1 MTLFTCRLTAK
12 NRDQLRNPLLGNRV
26 WATFTFYVFGRQAN
40 PSDADQIYS
49 AINSRAQKL
58 RSSTGAAAA
67 AARPSSPAAA
77 CKDTSLPASSSSV
90 SSTAATEKRSSECVT
105 DNDLAVAGKRQ
116 RSVFTD
122 LLTLPA
128 YCALQGPKFN
138 FFIICTVF
146 FKETKN
152 KFFKLLGLNLE
163 FCQGSPCVVNATVG
177 FLTYCLHRSLQC
189 FLPSVF

>member
-1 MTLFTCRLTAK
+1 MAAYRRVYDSLHVQATAK

-26 WATFTFYVFGRQAN
+26 WATFTFYLFDRQAN

-138 FFIICTVF
+138 FF
-146 FKETKN
+146 
-152 KFFKLLGLNLE
+152 L
-163 FCQGSPCVVNATVG
+163 
-177 FLTYCLHRSLQC
+177 
-189 FLPSVF
+189 